1 MRKFCALLS
10 LLLLMACSKSTPQL
24 ENIDTV
30 SWKNDRNACMGKR
43 GKMLDALKA
52 QQDKLLALKETQIVA
67 LLGRPD
73 NNELYERNQKFYYYY
88 ITPAPACE
96 NSDTVSLQLE
106 IRFNALGYSKEIYIK

>member
-1 MRKFCALLS
+1 MRRFYPLFS

-24 ENIDTV
+24 ENMDAEL
-30 SWKNDRNACMGKR
+30 WKNDRNACTGKR
-43 GKMLDALKA
+43 KDMIASLKT

-73 NNELYERNQKFYYYY
+73 HNELYERNQKFYYYY
-88 ITPAPACE
+88 ITPAPTCA
-96 NSDTVSLQLE
+96 NADSTALQLE